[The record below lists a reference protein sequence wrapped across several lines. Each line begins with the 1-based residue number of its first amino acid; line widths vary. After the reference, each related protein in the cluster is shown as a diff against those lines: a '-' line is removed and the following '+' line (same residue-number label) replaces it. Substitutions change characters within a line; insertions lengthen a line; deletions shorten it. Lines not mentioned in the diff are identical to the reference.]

1 MLHRCKG
8 QLDPGASPSWL
19 DLQKSLSSCWCLA
32 SQDGESRK
40 NNEEEA
46 FPSRTSS
53 CIVEYS
59 RLFQSC
65 HLDPTSSG
73 PSSQAHRPDAAAV
86 HATSRDHCHTTL
98 SLRAISSQEY
108 VSTWSKL
115 IPLFSLSFLQTNLAV
130 S

>member
-8 QLDPGASPSWL
+8 RLDPGASPSWL
-19 DLQKSLSSCWCLA
+19 DLQKSSSSCWFSA
-32 SQDGESRK
+32 SQDGGSRK
-40 NNEEEA
+40 YNEEEA
-46 FPSRTSS
+46 FPSRTLS

-59 RLFQSC
+59 QLFQSC

-86 HATSRDHCHTTL
+86 NATSRDLCQTTL

-115 IPLFSLSFLQTNLAV
+115 IPLFSLSFLQTNLAI

>member
-46 FPSRTSS
+46 FSSRTLS

-59 RLFQSC
+59 QLFQSC

-98 SLRAISSQEY
+98 SLRTISSQEY
-108 VSTWSKL
+108 MSTWSKL
-115 IPLFSLSFLQTNLAV
+115 IPLSSVSFLPPNLAI

>member
-8 QLDPGASPSWL
+8 RLDPGASPSWL
-19 DLQKSLSSCWCLA
+19 DLQKSSSSCWCSA
-32 SQDGESRK
+32 SQDGGSRK

-46 FPSRTSS
+46 FPSWTSS

-108 VSTWSKL
+108 ASTWSKL
-115 IPLFSLSFLQTNLAV
+115 IPLFSLSFLQTNLAI

>member
-1 MLHRCKG
+1 MLHQCIG

-19 DLQKSLSSCWCLA
+19 DLQKSSSSCWCSA
-32 SQDGESRK
+32 SQDGGSRK
-40 NNEEEA
+40 NNEEVA
-46 FPSRTSS
+46 FPRRTLS

-86 HATSRDHCHTTL
+86 HATSRDHCHTML
-98 SLRAISSQEY
+98 SLRVISSQEY
-108 VSTWSKL
+108 VSTWSNL
-115 IPLFSLSFLQTNLAV
+115 IPLFSLSFLQTNLAI